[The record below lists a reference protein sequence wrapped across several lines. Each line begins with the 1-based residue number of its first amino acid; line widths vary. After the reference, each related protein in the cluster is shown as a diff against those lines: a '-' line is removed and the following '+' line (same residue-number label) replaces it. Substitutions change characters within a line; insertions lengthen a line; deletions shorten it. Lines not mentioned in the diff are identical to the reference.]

1 MQLSWNYNYGPF
13 SHYIYDNAAVL
24 IDDPGRIA
32 SNPVLAYQAAL
43 WFWMTPQ
50 SPKPSCHDV
59 MTGNWQPSAADT
71 SAGRLQGFGM
81 TTNIINGG
89 LECNMPTNAKV
100 TDRVE
105 FYKRYA
111 GILNVAVDENS
122 LYCDQMQSY
131 R

>member
-1 MQLSWNYNYGPF
+1 
-13 SHYIYDNAAVL
+13 
-24 IDDPGRIA
+24 
-32 SNPVLAYQAAL
+32 
-43 WFWMTPQ
+43 MTPQ